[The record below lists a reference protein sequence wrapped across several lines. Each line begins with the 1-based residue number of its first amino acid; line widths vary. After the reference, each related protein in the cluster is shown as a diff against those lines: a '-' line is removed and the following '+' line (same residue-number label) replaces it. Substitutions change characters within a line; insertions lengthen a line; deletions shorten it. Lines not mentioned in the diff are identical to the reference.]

1 MTIDRLES
9 LMTFHPFT
17 RLNKL
22 LESVS
27 PGGGNTPLALSVG
40 EPQFAPP
47 PEVARIIHEQAGL
60 WGKYPLATGTE
71 AFRKAV
77 AAWLMRRFHLPAGM
91 IDAEKHIVPVSGTR
105 EALFHIALSAVP
117 APDFNKTSDAGPKPI
132 VLMPN
137 PFYHVYAGAVAA
149 AGGEPY
155 FLNAT
160 AATNF
165 LPDIAAIPDEILKRT
180 CLAYICSPA
189 NPQGNVMPLEELK
202 RWLSLARKHH
212 FVLASDECYSEIY
225 RGTPPHGALEAA
237 RDLGGSLDNLIIFH
251 SLSKRSS
258 GAGLRSGFV
267 AGDQRLMQRQIQLI
281 NFGGVAT
288 PYPILAAATALWQ
301 DEAHVERYRA
311 LYAENFELAQAIL
324 GPVFG
329 ELRAAGGFFLWL
341 DVGDGEAAAKA
352 LWEQAAV
359 KVLPGGYMARPDAS
373 GFNPGAAYIRVALVL
388 EPDQMA
394 AALKRMAPVLAKVV
408 AGYRALGTARREVV

>member
-1 MTIDRLES
+1 MTTDRLES

-27 PGGGNTPLALSVG
+27 PSGGNTPLALSVG

-47 PEVARIIHEQAGL
+47 PEVARIIHDQAAL

-71 AFRKAV
+71 PFRQAV
-77 AAWLMRRFHLPAGM
+77 AAWLMQRFRLPARM
-91 IDAEKHIVPVSGTR
+91 IDAEKHVVPVSGTR

-117 APDFNKTSDAGPKPI
+117 EAESGPESSGEKPI

-137 PFYHVYAGAVAA
+137 PFYHVYAGAAAA
-149 AGGEPY
+149 AGAEPY

-160 AATNF
+160 VETGF
-165 LPDIAAIPDEILKRT
+165 LPDLDAVPEAILKRT
-180 CLAYICSPA
+180 CLAYLCSPA
-189 NPQGNVMPLEELK
+189 NPQGAVARLEDLK
-202 RWLSLARKHH
+202 QWLALARRYD

-225 RGTPPHGALEAA
+225 RGVPPHGALEAA
-237 RDLGGSLDNLIIFH
+237 RDLGGSLHKLIVFH

-267 AGDQRLMQRQIQLI
+267 AGDARLMQRQVQLI

-288 PYPILAAATALWQ
+288 PYPILAAATHLWQ
-301 DEAHVERYRA
+301 DEVHVERYRA
-311 LYAENFELAQAIL
+311 LYQENFDLAQAIL
-324 GPVFG
+324 GATFG

-341 DVGDGEAAAKA
+341 DVGNGEEAAKA
-352 LWEQAAV
+352 LWAEAAI
-359 KVLPGGYMARPDAS
+359 KVLPGGYMARADAN
-373 GFNPGAAYIRVALVL
+373 GVNPGAAYIRVALVL
-388 EPDQMA
+388 EPELMA
-394 AALKRMAPVLAKVV
+394 AALKRMAPILARVAAQHRSLSATRRGVV
-408 AGYRALGTARREVV
+408 

>member
-1 MTIDRLES
+1 MTTDRLES

-22 LESVS
+22 LESVQ

-47 PEVARIIHEQAGL
+47 AEVARIIHEQAGL

-71 AFRKAV
+71 AFRKA
-77 AAWLMRRFHLPAGM
+77 ASAWLTRRFQLPAAM
-91 IDAEKHIVPVSGTR
+91 IDPEKHVVPVSGTR

-117 APDFNKTSDAGPKPI
+117 ESGAAGEKPV

-137 PFYHVYAGAVAA
+137 PFYHVYAGAAAA
-149 AGGEPY
+149 AGAEPY
-155 FLNAT
+155 FLAAT
-160 AATNF
+160 AETGF
-165 LPDIAAIPDEILKRT
+165 LPEIDAIPEAILKRT
-180 CLAYICSPA
+180 CLAYLCSPA
-189 NPQGNVMPLEELK
+189 NPQGATARLEDLK
-202 RWLSLARKHH
+202 QWLVLARRHD
-212 FVLASDECYSEIY
+212 FALASDECYSEIY

-237 RDLGGSLDNLIIFH
+237 RDLGGSLENLVVFH

-267 AGDQRLMQRQIQLI
+267 AGDARLMQRQIQLI

-301 DEAHVERYRA
+301 DEVHVERYRA
-311 LYAENFELAQAIL
+311 LYQENFELAQATL

-329 ELRAAGGFFLWL
+329 EVRAPGGFFLWL
-341 DVGDGEAAAKA
+341 DVGDGEEAAKA
-352 LWEQAAV
+352 LWAEAAI
-359 KVLPGGYMARPDAS
+359 KVLPGGYMARPDAR
-373 GFNPGAAYIRVALVL
+373 GHNPGAAYIRVALVL
-388 EPDQMA
+388 EPELMG
-394 AALKRMAPVLAKVV
+394 AALKRMAPILARVAARHRSLGESGPAARQGVV
-408 AGYRALGTARREVV
+408 

>member
-1 MTIDRLES
+1 MTTDRLES
-9 LMTFHPFT
+9 LMRFHPFT

-22 LESVS
+22 LESVQA
-27 PGGGNTPLALSVG
+27 GGGNTPLALSVG

-47 PEVARIIHEQAGL
+47 AMVAKLIHEQAPL

-71 AFRKAV
+71 PFRKA
-77 AAWLMRRFHLPAGM
+77 ATSWLGRRFRLPEGM
-91 IDAEKHIVPVSGTR
+91 VDPARHVMPVSGTR

-117 APDFNKTSDAGPKPI
+117 EAAAGEPKPI

-137 PFYHVYAGAVAA
+137 PFYHVYAGAAAA
-149 AGGEPY
+149 AGAEPY

-160 AATNF
+160 AESGF
-165 LPDIAAIPDEILKRT
+165 LPVIEAVPDSILQRT
-180 CLAYICSPA
+180 SLVYLCSPA
-189 NPQGNVMPLEELK
+189 NPQGAVASLNYLK
-202 RWLSLARKHH
+202 QWLTLAQRWK

-237 RDLGGSLDNLIIFH
+237 RDLGGSLDNLIVFH

-267 AGDQRLMQRQIQLI
+267 AGDARLMQRQAQLI

-288 PYPILAAATALWQ
+288 PYPILAAATELWQ
-301 DEAHVERYRA
+301 DEEHVADYRA
-311 LYAENFELAQAIL
+311 RYVANFDAAQDALGAI
-324 GPVFG
+324 FG
-329 ELRAAGGFFLWL
+329 EVRAEGGFFLWL

-359 KVLPGGYMARPDAS
+359 RVLPGGYMARPDAS
-373 GFNPGAAYIRVALVL
+373 GFNPGQRYIRVALVL
-388 EPDQMA
+388 EPGDMA
-394 AALKRMAPVLAKVV
+394 AALKRMAPVLERVV
-408 AGYRALGTARREVV
+408 EQHRDSEAAAQVRTMMI